1 MIEYPKVLVGGPIS
15 SHHEY
20 CTERYIK
27 SLENLDYP
35 NYDILLI
42 DNTDSEE
49 FYNKIK
55 NKINII
61 RAGQQFKS
69 ITRRMVH
76 CRNLMREKTIK
87 ENYDYYF
94 DIDQDVIVP
103 PDSIKKL
110 ISHKK
115 EVITGV
121 YYNYTKE
128 GDKIPIL
135 WAPFSEKEQK
145 EILENTEKVKT
156 ENPGLYNSLIQSN
169 WNFIKLNKQIF
180 KEEIEGEKLIEIR
193 ACGTG
198 CLMIHRNILEKIEF
212 RENFEGGYD
221 DVLFCSDVWEKLNKK
236 IYCDTG
242 VKCEHLTK
250 ERPWFWAKVNN
261 KYFIAYGV

>member
-1 MIEYPKVLVGGPIS
+1 MNMPKILVGGPIS

-20 CTERYIK
+20 CTDRYIE
-27 SLENLDYP
+27 SLKNLDYP

-42 DNTDSEE
+42 DNTDSDE

-55 NKINII
+55 DKINVI
-61 RAGQQFKS
+61 RAGQKFKS
-69 ITRRMVH
+69 ITQRMVY
-76 CRNLMREKTIK
+76 CRNMMRKKVLE

-103 PDSIKKL
+103 KDAIKKL
-110 ISHKK
+110 IAHNK

-128 GDKIPIL
+128 GEKMPIL
-135 WAPFSEKEQK
+135 WAPFSEEEQGEIIKNKEK
-145 EILENTEKVKT
+145 IRIENL
-156 ENPGLYNSLIQSN
+156 GLYDSLIKAN
-169 WNFIKLNKQIF
+169 WNFKKLNKQI
-180 KEEIEGEKLIEIR
+180 KTEEVEGEKLIEIR

-198 CLMIHRNILEKIEF
+198 CLMIHRNILERIEF
-212 RENFEGGYD
+212 KENFEGGYD
-221 DVLFCSDVWEKLNKK
+221 DVLFCSDVWEKLDKK
-236 IYCDTG
+236 IYCDTS
-242 VKCEHLTK
+242 VKCDHLTK